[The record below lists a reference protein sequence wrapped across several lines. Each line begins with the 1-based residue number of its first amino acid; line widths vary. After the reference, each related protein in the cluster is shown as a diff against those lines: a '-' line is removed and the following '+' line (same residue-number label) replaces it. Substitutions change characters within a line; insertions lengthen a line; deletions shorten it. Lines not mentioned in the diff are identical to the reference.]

1 MDRRGQREKVTNT
14 SVPAAPP
21 PVVALDGVS
30 FNYGAVEALKRI
42 TLAVAAGEVLG
53 LCGDNGAGK
62 STLIKVISGAE
73 RPSRGRLLIDGA
85 PANFIGPREALTRGI
100 ATIYQNLALA
110 PTLSIAEN
118 VFMGAEL
125 TRASGVPGLK
135 LLDKRAMR
143 RAAADYLEQ
152 LNIDMPAMTTPV
164 AELSGGQRQAVAIA
178 RALRWQA
185 RVIVMDEP
193 TAALGVKETQRVLD
207 LIRTLAAT
215 GRTVLLVSHNMAD
228 IVAVTTRVIIL
239 HSGAMVL
246 DRPTHGLSA
255 DALAHL
261 VMTAG
266 TA

>member
-1 MDRRGQREKVTNT
+1 VALVE
-14 SVPAAPP
+14 AAA

-30 FNYGAVEALKRI
+30 FSYGAVEALKSVD
-42 TLAVAAGEVLG
+42 LAVRAGEVLG

-62 STLIKVISGAE
+62 STLARIISGAE
-73 RPSRGRLLIDGA
+73 RPSRGSLLVDGA
-85 PANFIGPREALTRGI
+85 AVALSGPRDALARGI

-110 PTLSIAEN
+110 PRLSIVEN

-125 TRASGVPGLK
+125 VRPTPVPGLG
-135 LLDKRAMR
+135 LLDKPAMAH
-143 RAAADYLEQ
+143 AARGYLDQ
-152 LNIDMPAMTTPV
+152 LHIDMPPMATPV

-185 RVIVMDEP
+185 RLIVMDEP
-193 TAALGVKETQRVLD
+193 TAALGVKETARVLD

-215 GRTVLLVSHNMAD
+215 GRTVVLVSHNMAD
-228 IVAVTTRVIIL
+228 IVAVTSRVAIL
-239 HSGAMVL
+239 RGGAKVL
-246 DRPTHGLSA
+246 DRPTAGLTA